1 VLSLFWRMLVTL
13 VRAWRAPR
21 AVMTDESVIRLRVGI
36 SDLDFNLHMNNGRYL
51 SLMDLGRLDLALR
64 AGLFRPAWQGR
75 WRPVLGS
82 ATIRFRR
89 SLRPFQR
96 FELRTRLL
104 CWDHRW
110 FVFEQRFESDGELY
124 AVALARAL
132 FTSAQGTIAP
142 AQTLASVG
150 ITATSPVPPGYVM
163 EWARADTDAWAAAAT
178 AHQEVE
184 DVPAHEDPP
193 PSGRAPN

>member
-1 VLSLFWRMLVTL
+1 VLSLLWRLLMTI

-21 AVMTDESVIRLRVGI
+21 SAMTDELVLRLRVAPG
-36 SDLDFNLHMNNGRYL
+36 DLDLNLHMNNGRYL
-51 SLMDLGRLDLALR
+51 ALMDLGRLDLALR
-64 AGLFRPAWQGR
+64 GGLFRPAWQGR

-110 FVFEQRFESDGELY
+110 FVFEQRFEADGELY
-124 AVALARAL
+124 AVALARGL
-132 FTSAQGTIAP
+132 FTSAQGTVAP
-142 AQTLASVG
+142 AQTLAAVG
-150 ITATSPVPPGYVM
+150 ITTPSPAPPGYVI
-163 EWARADTDAWAAAAT
+163 EWARADADAWAAAAT
-178 AHQEVE
+178 AHQDVDEVRDLDE
-184 DVPAHEDPP
+184 PSPP
-193 PSGRAPN
+193 GRAPN

>member
-1 VLSLFWRMLVTL
+1 MWRLIVTV

-21 AVMTDESVIRLRVGI
+21 GGASMLDQSVLHLRVAPG
-36 SDLDFNLHMNNGRYL
+36 DLDFNLHMNNGRYL
-51 SLMDLGRLDLALR
+51 ALMDLGRLDLMLR

-82 ATIRFRR
+82 ATIRYRR

-110 FVFEQRFESDGELY
+110 FVFEQRFEADGDLY
-124 AVALARAL
+124 AVALARGL
-132 FTSAQGTIAP
+132 FTTGQGAIAP
-142 AQTLASVG
+142 AQTLAAAG
-150 ITATSPVPPGYVM
+150 ITAPSPAPPSYVM
-163 EWARADTDAWAAAAT
+163 EWARADSDAWAAAAT
-178 AHQEVE
+178 A
-184 DVPAHEDPP
+184 ADPP
-193 PSGRAPN
+193 PPGRVPN

>member
-1 VLSLFWRMLVTL
+1 VLSLFWRLLMIVL
-13 VRAWRAPR
+13 RAWRAPR
-21 AVMTDESVIRLRVGI
+21 GAMSDESVLPLRVTFG
-36 SDLDFNLHMNNGRYL
+36 DLDFNLHMNNGRYL
-51 SLMDLGRLDLALR
+51 ALMDLGRLDLALR
-64 AGLFRPAWQGR
+64 AGVFRPAWQGR

-110 FVFEQRFESDGELY
+110 FVFEQRFEADGELY

-132 FTSAQGTIAP
+132 FTSPQGSVAP
-142 AQTLASVG
+142 AQTLAAVG
-150 ITATSPVPPGYVM
+150 LTTDSPPPPGYVM

-178 AHQEVE
+178 AHDEAA
-184 DVPAHEDPP
+184 DSSPP
-193 PSGRAPN
+193 GRAPN